1 MAMWKEG
8 VRKGGKR
15 GSKRARGRG
24 KKGNEERKGER
35 KSPRG
40 QESSNW
46 ETRKQEIQ
54 KRRRGQAALFIVGQA
69 YLDVAK

>member
-1 MAMWKEG
+1 MWREG
-8 VRKGGKR
+8 
-15 GSKRARGRG
+15 
-24 KKGNEERKGER
+24 KGNEERKGDR